1 MPRGGLALREQE
13 RWRETKYVLRDG
25 HLRASRDARYVAPA
39 SRLAA
44 DLVGRAYEGILPRFA
59 SGRLLD
65 FGCGTVPLYR
75 AYRPFITDVVC
86 ADWTANAHVD
96 LVCDLSAEVPLQSS
110 SFDTILAS
118 DVLEH
123 LPNPTVTW
131 GEFHRLLVARGR
143 VIANVP
149 FCYGLHEEPH
159 DYFRFTEYALRM
171 HAETAGFD
179 VLAITPVGGAPEVVA
194 DVTGKV
200 LASVRI
206 GVPLG
211 VAVQTA
217 AALVLRT
224 QVGSRLSA
232 KTARRFPLSY
242 MVVAEKA

>member
-1 MPRGGLALREQE
+1 VKEPE
-13 RWRETKYVLRDG
+13 RWKETKYVIRDG
-25 HLRASRDARYVAPA
+25 HLRASRDARYIAPT

-44 DLVGRAYEGILPRFA
+44 DLVGRAYEDILPRYA

-65 FGCGTVPLYR
+65 FGCGTVPFYR
-75 AYRPFITDVVC
+75 AYKPFTTDIVC
-86 ADWTANAHVD
+86 ADWTENLHVD
-96 LVCDLSAEVPLQSS
+96 LKCDLSAEVPLQSS

-131 GEFHRLLVARGR
+131 GEFHRLLASKGR

-159 DYFRFTEYALRM
+159 DYFRFTEHALRL

-179 VLAITPVGGAPEVVA
+179 VLSIMPIGGAPEVVA

-211 VAVQTA
+211 VAVQA
-217 AALVLRT
+217 VAALVLRT
-224 QVGSRLSA
+224 QVGSQLSA
-232 KTARRFPLSY
+232 RTARRFPLSY